1 MKDVPYSRL
10 VDASPSSQLPQ
21 KLDSDS
27 KLNSER
33 SKSILSVP
41 EIETAPKSSASD
53 SKLAVDYFNATDSE
67 LMQQSGSPQSLPL
80 VTTEPR
86 ASNTPTT
93 AKSADGVNI
102 SDSHH
107 SLCVRSDSEERLK
120 QEVSRDRTHV
130 VHIAINIS
138 IFLLKKMLTRYNE
151 RYRCRPRIIRKLFIR
166 RTRILVTVW
175 AAVVHRACVNRSS
188 ARAQFSIETTA

>member
-10 VDASPSSQLPQ
+10 VDASPSSTHLPH

-27 KLNSER
+27 KLNTER

-67 LMQQSGSPQSLPL
+67 LLQQSGSSPQSLPL
-80 VTTEPR
+80 VTAEPR

-120 QEVSRDRTHV
+120 QEVSRSK
-130 VHIAINIS
+130 I
-138 IFLLKKMLTRYNE
+138 
-151 RYRCRPRIIRKLFIR
+151 
-166 RTRILVTVW
+166 
-175 AAVVHRACVNRSS
+175 
-188 ARAQFSIETTA
+188 